1 MSTYPGNV
9 ALSNAVKERVVST
22 FQQALTL
29 FKQGRADEVVQGCGL
44 ILRMDPQFEPAKK
57 LMEKARNPN
66 APIDVDALAQQ
77 LTADPMTEARKAM
90 AARNF
95 QKVVDTTTEILTN
108 DLMNEEARLLNEQ
121 AREKLEAS
129 PFVDQFVK
137 KAEQAIASGDVN
149 SARAD
154 LEKIK
159 SLDADDTAIERLA
172 KEISSAKPATPS
184 SSFVVETPPSPGG
197 RGTAQA
203 SDFGFTFEEEKG
215 GQAASPFGS
224 FSFDSPFSTDTG
236 TTPSITPPPGF
247 DAPKPP
253 AQQPTGGSFSF
264 DTPPPSPAFSGGFSF
279 DAPPPAQPAKSP
291 EGEFDFATASIE
303 TSPDDQKKIQQYLAD
318 GDRAFDAGD
327 FQGAID
333 LWSRVFLI
341 DVTNDQA
348 SERIERAK
356 KKRREAEQRSENLL
370 ASAIQ
375 MFDKGDRSGAR
386 ERFTQVL
393 QLDPTN
399 TTAQDYIERLNQV
412 PAEGGAT
419 GYVAPVTPPASKPA
433 AD

>member
-159 SLDADDTAIERLA
+159 SLDA
-172 KEISSAKPATPS
+172 
-184 SSFVVETPPSPGG
+184 
-197 RGTAQA
+197 
-203 SDFGFTFEEEKG
+203 
-215 GQAASPFGS
+215 
-224 FSFDSPFSTDTG
+224 
-236 TTPSITPPPGF
+236 
-247 DAPKPP
+247 
-253 AQQPTGGSFSF
+253 
-264 DTPPPSPAFSGGFSF
+264 
-279 DAPPPAQPAKSP
+279 PPPAQPAKSP

-348 SERIERAK
+348 SERIDRAK

-375 MFDKGDRSGAR
+375 MFDKGDRNGAR

-393 QLDPTN
+393 QLDPT
-399 TTAQDYIERLNQV
+399 
-412 PAEGGAT
+412 
-419 GYVAPVTPPASKPA
+419 
-433 AD
+433 